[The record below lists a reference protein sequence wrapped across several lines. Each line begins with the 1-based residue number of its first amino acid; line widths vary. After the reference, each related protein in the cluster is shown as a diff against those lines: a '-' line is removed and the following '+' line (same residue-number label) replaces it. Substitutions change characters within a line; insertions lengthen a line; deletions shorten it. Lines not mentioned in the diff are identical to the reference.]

1 MFYIEVFAQAFKW
14 DFFLIVCQFPISSVT
29 TSEYCA
35 LRPESRESRRSR
47 SRSRRRRRW
56 APRWARRPKGF
67 TCLEIERKSDPRL
80 KKKKKNHGFLSFLDC
95 PRCFQ
100 SLHFVV
106 LKLRAV
112 FEPFQHSQ
120 QQASPGQLTCRQ
132 ERGRKKCAVKRFWG
146 LTRTQT
152 KLWRMCQLLG
162 SLSLIPSLPVVAS

>member
-1 MFYIEVFAQAFKW
+1 MFYIELFAQAFKW
-14 DFFLIVCQFPISSVT
+14 DFFSIVCQFPISSVT
-29 TSEYCA
+29 TSEYCV

-80 KKKKKNHGFLSFLDC
+80 KKKEEKPWFLEFLGL
-95 PRCFQ
+95 PQMLPVFA
-100 SLHFVV
+100 FVV

-162 SLSLIPSLPVVAS
+162 SLSLIPSLSVVAS